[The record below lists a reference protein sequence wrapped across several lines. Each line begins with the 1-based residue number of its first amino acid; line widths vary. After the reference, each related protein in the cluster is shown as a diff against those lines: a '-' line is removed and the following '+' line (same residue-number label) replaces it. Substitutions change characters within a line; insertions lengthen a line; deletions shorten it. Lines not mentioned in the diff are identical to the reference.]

1 MNIYL
6 GTWIVAIF
14 IINLLILFI
23 VKDIRSTQLKEKK
36 KLRIIKKEEKIRELM
51 LELYKLNAIEKIEV
65 DHLDL
70 LQKADKEK
78 GIKHRWF
85 IDFGEEFINK

>member
-1 MNIYL
+1 MNIHL

-36 KLRIIKKEEKIRELM
+36 KLRIAKREDKMRRLM
-51 LELYKLNAIEKIEV
+51 LELDKLNAIEKIEV
-65 DHLDL
+65 DYLDL
-70 LQKADKEK
+70 LQKKDKEK
-78 GIKHRWF
+78 GIKYRWF
-85 IDFGEEFINK
+85 IDFEGEFINK

>member
-1 MNIYL
+1 MNIHL

-36 KLRIIKKEEKIRELM
+36 KLRIAKREDKIRRLM

-65 DHLDL
+65 DYLDL
-70 LQKADKEK
+70 LQKKDKEK
-78 GIKHRWF
+78 GIKYRWF
-85 IDFGEEFINK
+85 IDFEGEFINK